1 METLRSSR
9 TGTCPHLA
17 ELSNPASSFQELSAI
32 LVGEAEVALS
42 TADRHLATLTVH
54 FGESAVQDLLT
65 RFEDLKAASGDLNDS
80 IANQIISDPALGP
93 IARSMLFLWFAG
105 LLDLAATPFPQATGA
120 TFA

>member
-1 METLRSSR
+1 M
-9 TGTCPHLA
+9 
-17 ELSNPASSFQELSAI
+17 
-32 LVGEAEVALS
+32 
-42 TADRHLATLTVH
+42 H

-120 TFA
+120 DFAEALMWTAAGAHPAGYSDGYYGHWRYPPDTGI